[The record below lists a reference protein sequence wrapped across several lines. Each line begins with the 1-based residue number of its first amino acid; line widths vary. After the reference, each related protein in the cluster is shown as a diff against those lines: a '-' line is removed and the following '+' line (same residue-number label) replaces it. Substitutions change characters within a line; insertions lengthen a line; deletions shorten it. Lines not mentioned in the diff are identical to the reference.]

1 MCFKSTV
8 VIISLLQK
16 LVRRLPNFFMEE
28 GHWFVSVYNDDGD
41 EHNVVLVPQNSQVT
55 LAQTLYSVAQLKVL
69 HFVGVN
75 GGMREWMPRAWGLRP
90 WKVSVPSRF

>member
-1 MCFKSTV
+1 MKPSFTLSNEETWSGALN
-8 VIISLLQK
+8 IQNIFFQK

-55 LAQTLYSVAQLKVL
+55 LKHTFDL
-69 HFVGVN
+69 H
-75 GGMREWMPRAWGLRP
+75 
-90 WKVSVPSRF
+90 

>member
-1 MCFKSTV
+1 MFFKSLSKATFF
-8 VIISLLQK
+8 QK

-55 LAQTLYSVAQLKVL
+55 IKNTNK
-69 HFVGVN
+69 
-75 GGMREWMPRAWGLRP
+75 
-90 WKVSVPSRF
+90 